1 MRFIHQKNR
10 RYFVLPDVLVAVFLT
25 LFLIAGLV
33 LPAFADHF
41 RQLASEH
48 FLIHYTVG
56 TGEDA
61 VTTEYANLVRDA
73 LEEAYVGLIDREEFV
88 IIDMRIHVDIVGGQY
103 GEMGAEYFDTTSN
116 GDPLP
121 VIEIATEEIMQGV
134 LYDLVVPCTLRDM
147 VRSTATHELFHVI
160 QDSLALDGK
169 NDMSDLIFVEAT
181 ATWAQEAI
189 VPESNDYLDPA
200 LDFLLGP
207 DSIAFFHRTYDA
219 GIFWVFVSSRHGGSE
234 AIKRVLAASAD
245 CDGRYAI
252 DYAFQEE
259 GLTFDD
265 LWEEFAIALASGT
278 TPDADL
284 IKTMFP
290 LATED
295 GKSRSSTR
303 WVVLPTPVY
312 TGTWSGV
319 PIDIER
325 VNFESAA
332 PYFPWFAE
340 DPIGTPLR
348 VAHAYGI
355 DFLDLPSS
363 TEQTMEIA
371 FAGDTGTVFRV
382 NVVAQKGSNTSV
394 YHLTADAPVSI
405 EYPDRY
411 DAIRIVITRGEAGTG
426 SYSLTIRGK

>member
-1 MRFIHQKNR
+1 MNFIHQKNSR
-10 RYFVLPDVLVAVFLT
+10 CFILPGVLLAGVLTIFLT
-25 LFLIAGLV
+25 VALA

-73 LEEAYVGLIDREEFV
+73 LEEAYAGLIDSEGFS
-88 IIDMRIHVDIVGGQY
+88 IIDTRIRVEILGGEY
-103 GEMGAEYFDTTSN
+103 GEMGAEYFDTTSS

-121 VIEIATEEIMQGV
+121 VIEIATEEIMSGV
-134 LYDLVVPCTLRDM
+134 LYDLVIPCTLRDM
-147 VRSTATHELFHVI
+147 VRSTATHEIFHVI
-160 QDSLALDGK
+160 QDSLALDGQ

-189 VPESNDYLDPA
+189 VPEANDYLDPA

-219 GIFWVFVSSRHGGSE
+219 GIFWVFVSSRYGGTN
-234 AIKRVLAASAD
+234 AIKRVLEASAD
-245 CDGRYAI
+245 YDGRYAI
-252 DYAFQEE
+252 DAAFQEE

-265 LWEEFAIALASGT
+265 LWEEFAIALAAGT

-290 LATED
+290 LAAED
-295 GKSRSSTR
+295 GKSRNSTR
-303 WVVLPTPVY
+303 WVLLPAPVY
-312 TGTWSGV
+312 TGTWSGT

-325 VNFESAA
+325 VNFQSDA
-332 PYFPWFAE
+332 PYSPQFEE

-355 DFLDLPSS
+355 DFLDLASS
-363 TEQTMEIA
+363 TDQTMEIA
-371 FAGDTGTVFRV
+371 FAGAAGTVFRV
-382 NVVAQKGSNTSV
+382 NVVTQKGSSNTV
-394 YHLTADAPVSI
+394 YQLTADAPVSI
-405 EYPDRY
+405 ERPNEY

-426 SYSLTIRGK
+426 SYSLTIQGK

>member
-1 MRFIHQKNR
+1 MNSIHQKNSC
-10 RYFVLPDVLVAVFLT
+10 YFISPGVLLAGFLT
-25 LFLIAGLV
+25 LSLIAGLA

-48 FLIHYTVG
+48 FLIHYTMG

-61 VTTEYANLVRDA
+61 VTEEYANLVRDA
-73 LEEAYVGLIDREEFV
+73 LEEAYAGLIDRAGFS
-88 IIDMRIHVDIVGGQY
+88 IIDTRIRVDIVGGQY
-103 GEMGAEYFDTTSN
+103 GEMGAEYFDTTSS

-121 VIEIATEEIMQGV
+121 VIEIATEEIMGGV
-134 LYDLVVPCTLRDM
+134 LYGLVIPCTLRDM

-189 VPESNDYLDPA
+189 IPEANDYLDPA

-219 GIFWVFVSSRHGGSE
+219 GIFWVFVSSRHGGIE
-234 AIKRVLAASAD
+234 AIKRVLEASAD
-245 CDGRYAI
+245 YEGRYAI

-265 LWEEFAIALASGT
+265 LWEEFAVALASGT
-278 TPDADL
+278 IPDADL

-290 LATED
+290 SAAED
-295 GKSRSSTR
+295 GKSRNSIR
-303 WVVLPTPVY
+303 WVALPAPVY
-312 TGTWSGV
+312 TGTWSGT

-325 VNFESAA
+325 VNFESDA
-332 PYFPWFAE
+332 PYSPQFAE

-348 VAHAYGI
+348 VAHAYGV
-355 DFLDLPSS
+355 DFLDLASS
-363 TEQTMEIA
+363 TGQTMEVA
-371 FAGDTGTVFRV
+371 FAGDAGTVFRV
-382 NVVAQKGSNTSV
+382 NVVTQKGSNTTV
-394 YHLTADAPVSI
+394 YQLTTGASVSI
-405 EYPDRY
+405 EHPDRY
-411 DAIRIVITRGEAGTG
+411 DAIRIAITRGEEGTG

>member
-1 MRFIHQKNR
+1 MNSIHQTNSHPSISPR
-10 RYFVLPDVLVAVFLT
+10 VFLAGVIT
-25 LFLIAGLV
+25 LFLIAGLA

-73 LEEAYVGLIDREEFV
+73 LEEAYAGLIDRAGFS
-88 IIDMRIHVDIVGGQY
+88 IIDTRIRVDIVGGQY

-121 VIEIATEEIMQGV
+121 VIEIATEEIMGGV
-134 LYDLVVPCTLRDM
+134 LYDLIVPCTLRDM

-169 NDMSDLIFVEAT
+169 NDMSDLIFVEAM

-189 VPESNDYLDPA
+189 VPEANDYLDPA

-219 GIFWVFVSSRHGGSE
+219 GIFWVFVSSRHGGTE
-234 AIKRVLAASAD
+234 PIKRVLEASAD
-245 CDGRYAI
+245 YDGRYAI

-259 GLTFDD
+259 GLSFDY

-278 TPDADL
+278 IPDTDL

-290 LATED
+290 RAAED
-295 GKSRSSTR
+295 GKSRNNTR
-303 WVVLPTPVY
+303 WVVLPAPVY
-312 TGTWSGV
+312 TGTWDGA
-319 PIDIER
+319 PIDIEW
-325 VNFESAA
+325 VNFESDV
-332 PYFPWFAE
+332 PYSPQFEE

-355 DFLDLPSS
+355 DFLDLASS
-363 TEQTMEIA
+363 TDQAMEIA
-371 FAGDTGTVFRV
+371 FSGDAGTVFCV
-382 NVVAQKGSNTSV
+382 NVVTQKGANTTV
-394 YHLTADAPVSI
+394 HQLTTDAPVNI
-405 EYPDRY
+405 EHPDGY
-411 DAIRIVITRGEAGTG
+411 DVIRIVITRGEAGTG